1 MAAPS
6 QRPLRPRTD
15 ASTRPGRARPEGAA
29 RPGAAARPDRASALE
44 VFRRFHIGLLFQ
56 QLARDFERR
65 ARATLRSR
73 GHVGLQPSHQVV
85 FASLGTAG
93 ARLTSL
99 AERAGMTKQAMG
111 QLVDDLESLGY
122 VERIPDPADGRAKIV
137 RLTTDGRAF
146 LDDAA
151 DVISAIWSDY
161 AELLGERELATLQSR
176 LDSLLDRTRSGA
188 EP

>member
-6 QRPLRPRTD
+6 QRPPD
-15 ASTRPGRARPEGAA
+15 PSARP
-29 RPGAAARPDRASALE
+29 PASE
-44 VFRRFHIGLLFQ
+44 IFRRFHIGLLFQ

-85 FASLGTAG
+85 FASLGGSG
-93 ARLTSL
+93 ARLTAL

-122 VERIPDPADGRAKIV
+122 VERTPDPADGRAKIV
-137 RLTTDGRAF
+137 RLTPDGRAF
-146 LDDAA
+146 LEDAA
-151 DVISAIWSDY
+151 DVITAIWGDY
-161 AELLGERELATLQSR
+161 ASLLGEHELANLQAR
-176 LDSLLDRTRSGA
+176 LGSLLDRARSGA
-188 EP
+188 DA

>member
-1 MAAPS
+1 MAAPN
-6 QRPLRPRTD
+6 LRPSASPD
-15 ASTRPGRARPEGAA
+15 ASDKT
-29 RPGAAARPDRASALE
+29 SAPE

-65 ARATLRSR
+65 ARATLRAR

-85 FASLGTAG
+85 FASLVGSG
-93 ARLTSL
+93 ARLTEL

-137 RLTTDGRAF
+137 RLTPDGRSF

-151 DVISAIWSDY
+151 DVVSAIWDDY
-161 AELLGERELATLQSR
+161 ASLLGERELANLQSR
-176 LDSLLDRTRSGA
+176 LGSLLDRARAGA
-188 EP
+188 ET

>member
-6 QRPLRPRTD
+6 QRLLRPRTD
-15 ASTRPGRARPEGAA
+15 ARSRPDAAARPERTRSDGAA
-29 RPGAAARPDRASALE
+29 RPDPASALE

-93 ARLTSL
+93 ARLTAL

-137 RLTTDGRAF
+137 RLTPEGRAF

-161 AELLGERELATLQSR
+161 SELLGERELATLQAR
-176 LDSLLDRTRSGA
+176 LGSLLERTRSGA
-188 EP
+188 DA